1 VFGIIVTMTEMN
13 DIEMQMTNA
22 QTIEDQQHTINK
34 TRRWTPVVIFTIG
47 FALVIVMLGLS
58 MWIGISGLGNNL
70 SEREGGLADPGTNL
84 GSQNDPNLA
93 AGEAVPESHD
103 EKNPKGENWTPF
115 SNSRNKRF
123 IIGEPDWDPKI
134 QWKLNKERYDRIR
147 DNRDHWNGKG
157 PAYWNCLRCGYWWK
171 LD

>member
-1 VFGIIVTMTEMN
+1 MGVSIVIGIIVIMTEII
-13 DIEMQMTNA
+13 DIELETTANPK
-22 QTIEDQQHTINK
+22 TIEEQQYTINK

-47 FALVIVMLGLS
+47 FALVIVVLGLS
-58 MWIGISGLGNNL
+58 MGMGINGLANNL
-70 SEREGGLADPGTNL
+70 SEREGGLAVPGTNL
-84 GSQNDPNLA
+84 GSKDDPNLA
-93 AGEAVPESHD
+93 PH
-103 EKNPKGENWTPF
+103 EKDPTGENWAL
-115 SNSRNKRF
+115 SANSRTRRF

>member
-1 VFGIIVTMTEMN
+1 MTEI
-13 DIEMQMTNA
+13 IEIEL
-22 QTIEDQQHTINK
+22 QTIEDQQYTINR
-34 TRRWTPVVIFTIG
+34 TRRWNPVVIFTIG
-47 FALVIVMLGLS
+47 FALVIVMFGMS
-58 MWIGISGLGNNL
+58 MWIGNNL

-103 EKNPKGENWTPF
+103 EKNPKGENWKLST
-115 SNSRNKRF
+115 NSRNRRF